1 MFIGQSFFCKTFR
14 LRGSVGN
21 ALDLRSKGPWFNPG
35 WGQCQKKILR
45 GGIFKHGFLEPLG
58 IKFEGLDSLFHRS
71 GLFIQIHLGVV

>member
-35 WGQCQKKILR
+35 WGQCQKKFLR

-58 IKFEGLDSLFHRS
+58 INFEGLENLLRRKE
-71 GLFIQIHLGVV
+71 LLV